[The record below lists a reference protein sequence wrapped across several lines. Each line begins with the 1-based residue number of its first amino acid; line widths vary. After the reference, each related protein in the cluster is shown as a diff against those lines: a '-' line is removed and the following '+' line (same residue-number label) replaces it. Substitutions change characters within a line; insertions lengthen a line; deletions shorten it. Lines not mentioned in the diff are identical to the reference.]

1 MRLQEFADRLLSVR
15 AGAPEFDAVPE
26 PLRPRDLAEAYAVAD
41 LLVAALAS
49 ALGGVAGY
57 KVGATSTQGQQ
68 LLGLTEPFFGR
79 NFAQR
84 IRRDGA
90 SWDAAGRPCS
100 AEAEVGFV
108 LGKDLPARRSAYSLS
123 EVRAAV
129 DRVVPLLEIN
139 RPAFKRPFDA
149 GGLCLVADNG
159 VTQGLVIGGPGGP
172 LLAEGS
178 LSGET
183 VRMFHN
189 DAVCAEGA
197 AAAVLGDPINALWWL
212 ANALRVRGRGLHAG
226 ETIASGAMTPP
237 IPLVAGDRIVAEYST
252 LGRAAV
258 NVERL

>member
-1 MRLQEFADRLLSVR
+1 MSSREFADKLLSVR
-15 AGAPEFDAVPE
+15 AGAPELEDVPE
-26 PLRPRDLAEAYAVAD
+26 ALRPQDLAEAYAVAD
-41 LLVAALAS
+41 LLVAALAP
-49 ALGGVAGY
+49 ALGVVAGY

-68 LLGLTEPFFGR
+68 LLRLTEPFFGR
-79 NFAQR
+79 NFAKR

-108 LGKDLPARRSAYSLS
+108 LGKDLPARRSAYSLP

-139 RPAFKRPFDA
+139 RPAFKRPFEV

-172 LLAEGS
+172 LLANGS
-178 LSGET
+178 LGGET

-197 AAAVLGDPINALWWL
+197 AAVVLGDPINAVWWL
-212 ANALRVRGRGLHAG
+212 ANALRVRDRGLHAG
-226 ETIASGAMTPP
+226 QTIASGAMTRP
-237 IPLVAGDRIVAEYST
+237 IPLFAGDRIVAEYST
-252 LGRAAV
+252 LGRVAV
-258 NVERL
+258 NVEAW